1 MDSLFFTIGAVLF
14 VGLLIWAWFANDDDD
29 WTGWA

>member
-14 VGLLIWAWFANDDDD
+14 VGLLIWTWFDNDDD
-29 WTGWA
+29 WSGWA